1 MMRLKEYRSLNANE
15 RLNEFLSSLSITNRT
30 PEYYVN
36 WEKVERE
43 TKKFELE
50 LNTLNYLIG
59 KENIYEEALRLFEQQ
74 PNLIKAIPSLIASR
88 DKVLDI
94 LSIDDNDDMSFER
107 LDFSRIDTERIEDYV
122 IFAENSGLLD
132 FLQNKA
138 NRSLVDYVYG
148 VESGLDS
155 NARKNRS
162 GTTMEGIL
170 ERHVSKLAS
179 ELGLEWKAQA
189 TAAYI
194 KEKWN
199 IEVPVDKSERRFDV
213 AVYSAKNNKLWLI
226 ETNYYGGGG
235 SKLKAVAG
243 EFTELSQF
251 VVQSNDDVE
260 FVWVTDGQGWKTAHL
275 PLSEAF
281 GHIVNVFNLNMLKNN
296 YLHDLF
302 NL

>member
-1 MMRLKEYRSLNANE
+1 MKLNEYQTLTADG
-15 RLNEFLSSLSITNRT
+15 RLNLFLNSLSITNRT

-36 WEKVERE
+36 WDKVERE
-43 TKKFELE
+43 TKQYELE

-59 KENIYEEALRLFEQQ
+59 KEDIYEETLRLFEQQ

-107 LDFSRIDTERIEDYV
+107 LDFSKIDMECIEDYV

-148 VESGLDS
+148 VEAGLDS

-179 ELGLEWKAQA
+179 ELGLEWKDQA

-251 VVQSNDDVE
+251 VVQSKDDVE

-281 GHIVNVFNLNMLKNN
+281 GHILNVFNLNMLKNN